1 VSSRRAPDAPR
12 IRVASPA
19 DEQAVGRLRRQAEE
33 VHARLLPDYFRVPPQ
48 VAAAPPPSPL
58 GPPAV
63 LVAEQGGEVIG
74 YVAVRLVET
83 PRDPAI
89 TPERR
94 AHVETVVVD
103 EGRRRQGVGAA
114 LMQAAEDWGA
124 RRGAAELVLT
134 VWSDNGAAEALYRRC
149 GYASIARILRK
160 RL

>member
-1 VSSRRAPDAPR
+1 VSSRRALDAPR

-19 DEQAVGRLRRQAEE
+19 DEPAVGRLRRQAEE
-33 VHARLLPDYFRVPPQ
+33 VHARLLPDYFRVAPQ
-48 VAAAPPPSPL
+48 VAAPPPSPL

-94 AHVETVVVD
+94 AHVEIVVVD

-134 VWSDNGAAEALYRRC
+134 VWSDNGPAEALYRGR